1 MSDRRDFLKTTAAA
15 ALGVA
20 VASGCAPKQQERPAR
35 TGGSE
40 NLLVKSP
47 DHPEPATLDRLPL
60 EWYQKTVQRLQQKLT
75 ERGLDGIFINDRW
88 NIIYF
93 TGLFHSSTERPFAC
107 FIPAKALEVHWFHPG
122 LDRDL
127 VDSWWKTSADYYFD
141 FQHAPG
147 GFPNKGEVA
156 TGDKVDLLE
165 WMLKGIEKLGYG
177 NKKIALDHEPSVNAM
192 KRMTDVLPKA
202 RFESVGDICMKMR
215 MVKTAEEIALAQRAM
230 NYWSRIHAF
239 ARDYIL
245 EHGTGATDF
254 EVGMAATQWGT
265 DLVMKDIR
273 RDGKPHN
280 AVGIS
285 VSVSCRTGVGTA
297 YPHPNQFHHSR
308 ISKGDALQVSGVVR
322 VGGHGGELY
331 RAYQI
336 APWTPEQEK
345 MWEVQNEC
353 ILIQARESKAG
364 VRCRDVA
371 KVIHDYQVKMGMAE
385 YIYHR
390 PAHGEGMEGH
400 QAPYIALGDD
410 TVLEEGMMFSVEPG
424 LYNPKGGYGYNPS
437 DNLLVAKDKGVL
449 MGSVPTSKEW
459 SFLTL

>member
-1 MSDRRDFLKTTAAA
+1 M
-15 ALGVA
+15 A
-20 VASGCAPKQQERPAR
+20 VASGCAPRQGERPAR

-60 EWYQKTVQRLQQKLT
+60 EWYQKTVMRLQQKLAD
-75 ERGLDGIFINDRW
+75 RGLDGIFIKDRW

-107 FIPAKALEVHWFHPG
+107 FIPANALEVHWFHPG

-127 VDSWWKTSADYYFD
+127 VDSWWKTSAEYYFD
-141 FQHAPG
+141 LQHAPG

-177 NKKIALDHEPSVNAM
+177 SKRIALDHEPSVNAM

-230 NYWSRIHAF
+230 DYWSRIHAF

-254 EVGMAATQWGT
+254 EVGMAATRWGT
-265 DLVMKDIR
+265 DLVMRDIK

-297 YPHPNQFHHSR
+297 YPHPNQFHHS
-308 ISKGDALQVSGVVR
+308 SLKKGDALQVSGVVR
-322 VGGHGGELY
+322 VGGYGGELY

-353 ILIQARESKAG
+353 ILIQARESRAG
-364 VRCRDVA
+364 VQCRDVA

-400 QAPYIALGDD
+400 QPPYIALGDD

-437 DNLLVAKDKGVL
+437 DNLLVAKDKGIL